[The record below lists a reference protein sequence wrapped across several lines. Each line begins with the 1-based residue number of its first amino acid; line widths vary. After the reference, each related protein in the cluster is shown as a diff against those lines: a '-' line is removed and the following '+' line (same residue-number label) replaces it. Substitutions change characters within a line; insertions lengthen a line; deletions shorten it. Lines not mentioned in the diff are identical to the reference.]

1 MMKLKQV
8 YGKEAWSHERE
19 RVADLSK
26 TSLILFAKDTALQ
39 PCKYYHK
46 FKVPQTRLFIQ
57 KTSSI
62 FKQSSGKKS
71 MVLEIVYSNMP
82 VAFEVEYLGGYRYFF
97 TFIDEASRKV
107 LIELLKSKVQVF
119 EYY

>member
-1 MMKLKQV
+1 
-8 YGKEAWSHERE
+8 
-19 RVADLSK
+19 
-26 TSLILFAKDTALQ
+26 
-39 PCKYYHK
+39 
-46 FKVPQTRLFIQ
+46 
-57 KTSSI
+57 
-62 FKQSSGKKS
+62 
-71 MVLEIVYSNMP
+71 MVLEIVYSNMS